1 MYFEASLH
9 GLKFKASGVS
19 GVGGRSPARLKKAGG
34 WVGGGGQPPPHLQ
47 TECSHDVLRK
57 HSLKQAC
64 AAQKKRGDG
73 SFVLPCL
80 FVSLLPL
87 AVLHNITW

>member
-1 MYFEASLH
+1 MYLEASLR
-9 GLKFKASGVS
+9 GLKFKASG
-19 GVGGRSPARLKKAGG
+19 GLGGLGG
-34 WVGGGGQPPPHLQ
+34 AQPPHLQ
-47 TECSHDVLRK
+47 TECSHDGLRK